1 MERNPQYRMKTG
13 TTSQIIDPEY
23 CFEGLRDED
32 YKNCIELLKDQK
44 IWYYNEET
52 EMVTE
57 MWAAVMG
64 KDR

>member
-1 MERNPQYRMKTG
+1 MAFFVDLIHWPHTRPLDGYAK
-13 TTSQIIDPEY
+13 DP
-23 CFEGLRDED
+23 CGRVNLDLSDED

-57 MWAAVMG
+57 M
-64 KDR
+64 